1 MISWLWRFSPVG
13 RLATAWWAW
22 RNRREVGRWL
32 GFAWRAVPP
41 SAADRSDLVAE
52 ARLRTALAREPRT
65 RGAPSLT
72 VRVHARTAF
81 LGGNLP
87 FDVHDLA
94 YAIAR
99 RTIGVLRVECAIR
112 DRGRRRA
119 PETHHHHGGVA
130 ALPPPPPGHQS
141 ARSIS

>member
-1 MISWLWRFSPVG
+1 
-13 RLATAWWAW
+13 
-22 RNRREVGRWL
+22 
-32 GFAWRAVPP
+32 VPP

-52 ARLRTALAREPRT
+52 ARLRTALAREPHT

-87 FDVHDLA
+87 SDVHDLV

-99 RTIGVLRVECAIR
+99 RTTGVLRVECAIR
-112 DRGRRRA
+112 DRGRRRR
-119 PETHHHHGGVA
+119 PETHHHHGSVA
-130 ALPPPPPGHQS
+130 ALPPPPSRASVGEIDLLIHRVGRDRAHGAAPDRTEVQEQDRQS
-141 ARSIS
+141 